1 MVGGSQDSLPACC
14 SSLPE
19 EPPRPSLCPLQRENA
34 EKRSMTMTRRHHP
47 LESCSKFPRG
57 TAHLGPPTQQMPPY
71 DADFPQWSSALTGE
85 VRVFFFLSFPFLF
98 LPWKMK
104 ARFMTHVPCPP
115 VKLKKKKNSH
125 QPFSSVAASSS
136 SAAPAPTKTVEREE
150 KKQGRQRELPQTK
163 IPAGPLYVFIIPF
176 SFFSRR
182 LRPTPRS
189 HAFRDLVGKFSWVFS
204 GNPSWQSSSALC
216 RHFVFAEEGPGR
228 DASAAGT
235 HHVWVDHRAQ
245 FCNSI
250 LPGECCQATLPAP

>member
-1 MVGGSQDSLPACC
+1 
-14 SSLPE
+14 
-19 EPPRPSLCPLQRENA
+19 
-34 EKRSMTMTRRHHP
+34 
-47 LESCSKFPRG
+47 
-57 TAHLGPPTQQMPPY
+57 MPPY

-85 VRVFFFLSFPFLF
+85 VRVFFSSFLSFSFFAVENGGTFYDPCSLSSSKVIKKIKKI
-98 LPWKMK
+98 PTS
-104 ARFMTHVPCPP
+104 RFPA
-115 VKLKKKKNSH
+115 
-125 QPFSSVAASSS
+125 FAASSS

-176 SFFSRR
+176 SFFPRR

-250 LPGECCQATLPAP
+250 LPGERCQATLPAP